1 MGPAQL
7 GHTPKH
13 RQHRLTCSDT
23 TKLKIA
29 RKLPLAG
36 MVGFDAVGSPA
47 LVPLIAEI
55 YAGSE
60 IKAALAG
67 STVFACRF
75 VRLPRPRCPRV
86 RVRRTRWR

>member
-1 MGPAQL
+1 MFRVKNDDG
-7 GHTPKH
+7 
-13 RQHRLTCSDT
+13 R
-23 TKLKIA
+23 A
-29 RKLPLAG
+29 RWLERRHALLAG

-47 LVPLIAEI
+47 LVPLIAQI
-55 YAGSE
+55 YAGSQ